1 MSEHRRKLPQSQ
13 EGGRAAARRGQS
25 GSTSGRR
32 AAPRSATGSPSDAYG
47 SGVKRSARTVVVP
60 RPAVRRREAV
70 AAAGAEEPTAPE
82 TAAQEAEADVA
93 APGARTGPGVAAAV
107 HLGP

>member
-1 MSEHRRKLPQSQ
+1 M
-13 EGGRAAARRGQS
+13 A
-25 GSTSGRR
+25 
-32 AAPRSATGSPSDAYG
+32 
-47 SGVKRSARTVVVP
+47 VP

>member
-1 MSEHRRKLPQSQ
+1 M
-13 EGGRAAARRGQS
+13 A
-25 GSTSGRR
+25 
-32 AAPRSATGSPSDAYG
+32 
-47 SGVKRSARTVVVP
+47 VP

-82 TAAQEAEADVA
+82 AAAPEAEADVA
-93 APGARTGPGVAAAV
+93 APGARTGLGVAAAV